1 MNKKQCKHRL
11 KCARYHAG
19 HPIHAR
25 VGGLYV
31 GKVIKVPDLWVRVVV
46 YPTHAKIVGFDLNS
60 IYDEVVITFEGE
72 NIHRKLTTHRCS
84 HIKTSHTKRGV
95 GLKRPNGWVTFVE
108 YLKDL

>member
-1 MNKKQCKHRL
+1 MNKRQRKHKL

-19 HPIHAR
+19 HPIHVR
-25 VGGLYV
+25 VGELYV
-31 GKVIKVPDLWVRVVV
+31 GKVIKVPDLWVRVVG

-72 NIHRKLTTHRCS
+72 SIHRKLTTHRCS
-84 HIKTSHTKRGV
+84 HLKTSHTKRGV